1 MDLQEADCL
10 QHSDCGDRAQVGF
23 PPLPAAIRQSKLG
36 KILKQDGWL
45 DMAASDRKGRI
56 AKLLLVYVSGIAF
69 IGTSAVGILGALQS
83 SWQASQKSETA
94 GLVSA
99 DLLKQI
105 QGYRNVIDREP
116 NNRFALEQLVQLELQ
131 LGRKSTAQEYL
142 DRLLKLD
149 PQNSAYQSLQQQ
161 LAQK

>member
-1 MDLQEADCL
+1 
-10 QHSDCGDRAQVGF
+10 
-23 PPLPAAIRQSKLG
+23 
-36 KILKQDGWL
+36 
-45 DMAASDRKGRI
+45 MAASDRKGRI

-69 IGTSAVGILGALQS
+69 IGTSAVGIVGALQS
-83 SWQASQKSETA
+83 SWQASQESETA

-105 QGYRNVIDREP
+105 QGYRNVVEREP

-131 LGRKSTAQEYL
+131 LGRKTTAQEYL